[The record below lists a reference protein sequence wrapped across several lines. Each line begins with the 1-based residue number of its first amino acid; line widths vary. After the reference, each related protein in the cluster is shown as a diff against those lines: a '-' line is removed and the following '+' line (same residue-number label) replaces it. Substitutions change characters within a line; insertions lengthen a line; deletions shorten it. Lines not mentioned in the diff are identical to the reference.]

1 MERER
6 KKKKEKKKKITRL
19 NKVTSTGLHFPEVC
33 KNFFFFF
40 FLNKNHSDQAK
51 LQTYC

>member
-1 MERER
+1 M
-6 KKKKEKKKKITRL
+6 KKKITRL
-19 NKVTSTGLHFPEVC
+19 SKVTSTGLNFPEVC
-33 KNFFFFF
+33 KN